1 MNLLKLY
8 LIKCTNEKIYCITF
22 KNFRKFKNHKHH
34 TFSLSSFSNSS
45 FYYFQQVCGSNNN
58 AVFEKEESIETLK
71 ILGLINNINE

>member
-8 LIKCTNEKIYCITF
+8 LIKSTNEKIYCITC
-22 KNFRKFKNHKHH
+22 KNYRKFKNRKY

-45 FYYFQQVCGSNNN
+45 LYYFQQVCGSNNN